1 VNVSRRVIKLV
12 ASSTAPIAGREQE
25 PILSLGSVL
34 TGQDIAEAH
43 LALTALFERSL
54 ARAGSD
60 RLEYVVLRFLVG
72 HGPFSSPAELHGF
85 LAGQQELGLTAA
97 GVARLLA
104 RIEKR
109 GLASGTA
116 LPGEGPAQATPSG
129 SMMIS
134 QLIEAMIP
142 TTREL
147 FAGIDPEDQ
156 ATAHRVLNLL
166 TERAA
171 KISGLE

>member
-1 VNVSRRVIKLV
+1 L
-12 ASSTAPIAGREQE
+12 P
-25 PILSLGSVL
+25 LGTVL

-43 LALTALFERSL
+43 LALTALLERTL

-60 RLEYVVLRFLVG
+60 RFEYVVLRFLVG
-72 HGPFSSPAELHGF
+72 HGPFSSPAELHEF
-85 LAGQQELGLTAA
+85 LAGQQELGLTAD

-116 LPGEGPAQATPSG
+116 LHGAGPAQATPSG
-129 SMMIS
+129 AMMVI

-156 ATAHRVLNLL
+156 ATAHRILNLL
-166 TERAA
+166 TERAT
-171 KISGLE
+171 KISGLK